1 MLPRGQPAHASR
13 HNSREGSARLIP
25 EKNADD
31 LRRSRLPALLRR
43 FTFGNSKKHKIT
55 VFATAFLLASGLA
68 LAAGSD
74 APPPYAGDVEAVRA
88 QAPKPARTLEPKS
101 PDEGMS
107 LAPTKKD
114 MEKAR
119 AARERGEAPK
129 IPSKRTEI
137 EAVRDPNN
145 HVTEYV
151 VTPGSTKIPYKIEN
165 RADKPIDTTP
175 GGNPSGTLGTPKF
188 IEFGW

>member
-1 MLPRGQPAHASR
+1 ML
-13 HNSREGSARLIP
+13 
-25 EKNADD
+25 
-31 LRRSRLPALLRR
+31 
-43 FTFGNSKKHKIT
+43 KKT

-175 GGNPSGTLGTPKF
+175 GSNPSGTLGTPKF

>member
-1 MLPRGQPAHASR
+1 ML
-13 HNSREGSARLIP
+13 
-25 EKNADD
+25 
-31 LRRSRLPALLRR
+31 
-43 FTFGNSKKHKIT
+43 KKTIIT
-55 VFATAFLLASGLA
+55 TAFLIASGLA
-68 LAAGSD
+68 VAAGPD
-74 APPPYAGDVEAVRA
+74 APPPYAGDVDAVRA

-101 PDEGMS
+101 PDAGMS
-107 LAPTKKD
+107 LAPTEKD
-114 MEKAR
+114 MAKAR
-119 AARERGEAPK
+119 EDRERGHAPK
-129 IPSKRTEI
+129 HPSKRTEI

-165 RADKPIDTTP
+165 RSDRPIDTYP

>member
-1 MLPRGQPAHASR
+1 MHRPRTQATLKPC
-13 HNSREGSARLIP
+13 AR
-25 EKNADD
+25 
-31 LRRSRLPALLRR
+31 RRP
-43 FTFGNSKKHKIT
+43 
-55 VFATAFLLASGLA
+55 
-68 LAAGSD
+68 
-74 APPPYAGDVEAVRA
+74 
-88 QAPKPARTLEPKS
+88 RTLEPKS